1 MVCRSM
7 NSDFLQALKELPEK
21 IRKVLEV
28 DAHVLKVAQVDTI
41 LNGTIIIISSVFI
54 LILMATIMINIIIN
68 IGLFKVKVAQVADID
83 SSKSLSSL

>member
-68 IGLFKVKVAQVADID
+68 KVAHVDID
-83 SSKSLSSL
+83 SSKPSSSL